1 VTNTPAY
8 YGLELITTLK
18 RFIVQAL
25 GLVKVVQKM
34 QTKLVAK
41 ICSTECKGATTFSIT
56 TFGIT
61 TLSIAT
67 KARLSI
73 ATLSIYVIVLGVI
86 FIVILSVVLLSV
98 VMLSVVILSVVMLS
112 VVAPRLNQLNVA
124 KLN

>member
-1 VTNTPAY
+1 VTNTLAY
-8 YGLELITTLK
+8 YGLELITIFK
-18 RFIVQAL
+18 NFIMQAR

-67 KARLSI
+67 RAKQLS
-73 ATLSIYVIVLGVI
+73 ASMPLY
-86 FIVILSVVLLSV
+86 LLS
-98 VMLSVVILSVVMLS
+98 LLL
-112 VVAPRLNQLNVA
+112 LY
-124 KLN
+124 